1 MILGSSELDK
11 FIVEPW
17 MELKPFDPKL
27 IKKIQPNHPYKI
39 LLWIFYKYNP
49 SYNDWK
55 ENDANPD
62 CDGYN
67 DNVVDF
73 YFRMLDDYNRY
84 GIAFEREH
92 KLFPDNKIG
101 VIEYEEFGKREYY
114 LVNNHYDKKTLL
126 FNKVKTIDLN
136 EHDSGEK
143 PLTEEEKQKRDMIK
157 KQTNKKLQ
165 VALMDPDVYNSVEL
179 FKVVIKNPSFY
190 IKKFNHRMK
199 WQGIGE
205 FLKIEFD

>member
-1 MILGSSELDK
+1 MIIGSLELDE

-17 MELKPFDPKL
+17 MKLEPFDPKL
-27 IKKIQPNHPYKI
+27 IKKIQPDHPYKI

-49 SYNDWK
+49 SYNNWK

-67 DNVVDF
+67 DNVIDF

-84 GIAFEREH
+84 GIAFERDYE
-92 KLFPDNKIG
+92 LFPGNKLG
-101 VIEYEEFGKREYY
+101 VFEYEDFGKREYH
-114 LVNNHYDKKTLL
+114 LVDNHYDKKTLL

-136 EHDSGEK
+136 EHDSGGK

-165 VALMDPDVYNSVEL
+165 VALMDPDVYHSDEL
-179 FKVVIKNPSFY
+179 IKLIIKDPSCH
-190 IKKFNHRMK
+190 IEKFNHRMK
-199 WQGIGE
+199 YYGIE
-205 FLKIEFD
+205 DFLKIEFD